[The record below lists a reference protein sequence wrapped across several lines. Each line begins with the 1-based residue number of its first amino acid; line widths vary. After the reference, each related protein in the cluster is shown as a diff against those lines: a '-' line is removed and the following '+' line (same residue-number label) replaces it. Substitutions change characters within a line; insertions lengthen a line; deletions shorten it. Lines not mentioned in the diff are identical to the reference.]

1 LGERIKVRGI
11 EVKAKA
17 KVKVEERGDRF
28 EAIFEILSLSFQLCE
43 I

>member
-1 LGERIKVRGI
+1 VRGK
-11 EVKAKA
+11 EVKVKV

-28 EAIFEILSLSFQLCE
+28 EAIFEVLPLSFELCE

>member
-11 EVKAKA
+11 EVK
-17 KVKVEERGDRF
+17 VKDRGDRF
-28 EAIFEILSLSFQLCE
+28 EAIFELPSLGFQLCK